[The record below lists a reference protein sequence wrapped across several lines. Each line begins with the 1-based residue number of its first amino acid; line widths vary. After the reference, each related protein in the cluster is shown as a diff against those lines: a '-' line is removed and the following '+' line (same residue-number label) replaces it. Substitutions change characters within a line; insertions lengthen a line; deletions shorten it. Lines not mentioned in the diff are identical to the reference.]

1 MCAREPHS
9 ASSRLARFI
18 YSVGHRAIR
27 LGIAPKSV
35 VAIQVKDDIFHT
47 TLALGL
53 MHIGAATVSIGPV
66 FPPGLRVDVVLT
78 DTPEAFANGRAAKV
92 VAVDLSW
99 MAGKGVPVDERR
111 VYNGSRRRHLPH
123 RVDVRLHGRSES
135 RCVHAQQPAGAAC
148 TLQSRVRKNIS

>member
-1 MCAREPHS
+1 M
-9 ASSRLARFI
+9 
-18 YSVGHRAIR
+18 
-27 LGIAPKSV
+27 
-35 VAIQVKDDIFHT
+35 KDDIFHT

-111 VYNGSRRRHLPH
+111 VYNGSGDDICRIALTSGSTGEAKVVAFTH
-123 RVDVRLHGRSES
+123 
-135 RCVHAQQPAGAAC
+135 
-148 TLQSRVRKNIS
+148 NN